1 MLPRMKICSRQHSI
15 NELEIILDSCNVE
28 LHRVDEVWPR
38 VYLGD
43 LLIAKD
49 KEELKRLGITHV
61 LNVAHSSWECTDLIV
76 YDEEIHY
83 YGITAEDCPE
93 FDISVYFRPAADY
106 IHNAISM
113 PEGKIL
119 VHCVLGKSRSASLV
133 LAYLMIYHHFSL
145 ESAIRKVIQHR
156 AISPN
161 RGFLKHL
168 QDLDIQLRGQIQI
181 CKLV

>member
-1 MLPRMKICSRQHSI
+1 MNRKNSSTCKHFEDSNRQ
-15 NELEIILDSCNVE
+15 C
-28 LHRVDEVWPR
+28 
-38 VYLGD
+38 

-61 LNVAHSSWECTDLIV
+61 LNAAHSSWECTDLIV
-76 YDEEIHY
+76 YDEKIHY

-93 FDISVYFRPAADY
+93 FDISVYFYPAAEY

-113 PEGKIL
+113 PHGKIL

-133 LAYLMIYHHFSL
+133 LAYLMIYHHLSL
-145 ESAIRKVIQHR
+145 ENAIRKVIQYR

-168 QDLDIQLRGQIQI
+168 QDLDIQLHRQIKI